1 MITGHPQGPLLP
13 IHCTF
18 LTGFGAHLL
27 GTDICLS
34 DKMKGGW
41 VGGCEDG
48 QMWNGWM
55 DK

>member
-34 DKMKGGW
+34 DKMMVGW
-41 VGGCEDG
+41 VDVKMDRCGMD
-48 QMWNGWM
+48 GWM
-55 DK
+55 NR